1 MIVPMSLFSKVTSM
15 QGIVSIPLVIIMS
28 AATDKIRLRIG
39 TIQTRRGAHLIFT
52 LSTIILFLPTL
63 FSPCAQVQ
71 NIILIGKTSLKNFG
85 QNCEGFSFCGIGMIM
100 ACSTKPVPNE
110 IGGAYAGHVY
120 AFANTVS
127 NIGNFIGKK
136 FLEASL

>member
-1 MIVPMSLFSKVTSM
+1 
-15 QGIVSIPLVIIMS
+15 
-28 AATDKIRLRIG
+28 
-39 TIQTRRGAHLIFT
+39 
-52 LSTIILFLPTL
+52 
-63 FSPCAQVQ
+63 
-71 NIILIGKTSLKNFG
+71 
-85 QNCEGFSFCGIGMIM
+85 MIM

-127 NIGNFIGKK
+127 NIANFIGKK